1 MLFFIDFLVHKICN
15 IDINQIIIIRIY
27 IYICIYIM
35 NKYNIMKNII
45 LINIINI

>member
-15 IDINQIIIIRIY
+15 INQIIIIRIY